1 MKLPRSYGS
10 RVYLAQLIAVAVG
23 LVFLLL
29 GWWRPGVGLIAASFV
44 VAATARAVISDDHVG
59 MLGVRGRIFDITWM
73 SVLGVSLGVLA
84 IIVPNSWT

>member
-23 LVFLLL
+23 LIFLLV
-29 GWWRPGVGLIAASFV
+29 GWWRTGISLIAISFIL
-44 VAATARAVISDDHVG
+44 AAVARAMISDDHVG
-59 MLGVRGRIFDITWM
+59 MLGVRGRLFDILWM

-84 IIVPNSWT
+84 IVVPNSWT

>member
-10 RVYLAQLIAVAVG
+10 RVYLAQLIVVALG

-29 GWWRPGVGLIAASFV
+29 GWWRPGISLIAISFI
-44 VAATARAVISDDHVG
+44 VAAIARAVIPEDHVG
-59 MLGVRGRIFDITWM
+59 MLGVRGRIFDIIWM
-73 SVLGVSLGVLA
+73 SILGVSLGVLA